1 MIGMNTLIY
10 DHLAQG
16 VNRYAP
22 RLDEEEKVKF
32 CLFVWNRWKDEED
45 WLALDLSKEWQHY
58 RKEDY

>member
-1 MIGMNTLIY
+1 MLGINTLIY

-32 CLFVWNRWKDEED
+32 TLFVWNRWKEEED
-45 WLALDLSKEWQHY
+45 WLTLDLAKEWQHY
-58 RKEDY
+58 REEEN